1 MDRLNQSVSG
11 IDRKLQSGNEPVSG
25 ESGQGTAEQ
34 PFDQGNAE
42 GTPLT
47 APSMIVTVVASSPI
61 ERKSIECLPCVT
73 MLPDSLSPFDAY
85 SPTSI

>member
-1 MDRLNQSVSG
+1 MDRFNQSVSE

-42 GTPLT
+42 G
-47 APSMIVTVVASSPI
+47 ASAIV
-61 ERKSIECLPCVT
+61 
-73 MLPDSLSPFDAY
+73 PFYDCNCD
-85 SPTSI
+85 